1 MLLSILVFF
10 AVSGAVVGA
19 YYALVHRPEHQV
31 ERTFEQRL
39 KELSTFDSE
48 TPGAAQPIR
57 QNPAGPRSC
66 GRRATLGWARACRP
80 SHSSGHGGA
89 GCRTDGPR
97 SSGRGGT
104 GRLAARPSY

>member
-39 KELSTFDSE
+39 RELSTFDSE
-48 TPGAAQPIR
+48 TPGAASVVNHTVWSPQLAPQETLRPNRCWASSAIR
-57 QNPAGPRSC
+57 IRWPRV
-66 GRRATLGWARACRP
+66 
-80 SHSSGHGGA
+80 SS
-89 GCRTDGPR
+89 R
-97 SSGRGGT
+97 
-104 GRLAARPSY
+104 